1 MGERNQIEGTIR
13 DWLSDH
19 LDFIAPGLKLI
30 QKEYY
35 LPDEVG
41 ARGFVDLLCEDAYQN
56 FVVIEIKRSDA
67 SARQTISEVL
77 KYHAL
82 IKHNFGARESEIRTI
97 IISTHWN
104 ELIRPFSETVQRT
117 TLDLT
122 GYEITLN
129 SDSLPSAIVKVAPLG
144 PELMARSFAYWYG
157 LFMFETDAQ
166 RNAFSKDFE
175 PYLLEN
181 GFQDFV
187 LVKAVGDLEDKR
199 VIYPYGVIVAFQQ
212 QSLPDLSEMIRKLDE
227 EEYMYLDKH
236 EEFENEA
243 EYRSYLEGSLIN
255 VLGGLGHPHESEVC
269 YPQKVNS
276 IIQAENWHIEHIDR
290 FGIFSKDPRYSDEHL
305 INELSGLDGN
315 SENAFFGLSESSQT
329 EKIKEIR
336 EQCRY
341 SLEQSPAWLETIA
354 VIFEELSRDKRKFRL
369 TLQVYNPDSL
379 MVAIYHAIS
388 KTELNYLPT
397 YFLSVDY
404 LQESLSEVYHGAI
417 KWNMNTPTS
426 TFLKPFPKKEDG
438 TRVFELFNE
447 PDNVKDARDMCLSY
461 TTAKYEIVGQETKF
475 QGFLQGSEGQLVR
488 QDEYLFP
495 FEQFAVTYRSQ
506 LNTYVA
512 NFNRS
517 YIIMQR

>member
-1 MGERNQIEGTIR
+1 MAERNQIENTIR
-13 DWLSDH
+13 DWLGNH
-19 LDFIAPGLKLI
+19 LDFIAPGLRLI

-41 ARGFVDLLCEDAYQN
+41 ARGFVDLLCEDKYQN
-56 FVVIEIKRSDA
+56 FVVIEIKRSDS

-129 SDSLPSAIVKVAPLG
+129 SDSLPSTIIKVNPLE
-144 PELMARSFAYWYG
+144 PELMARGFAYWYG
-157 LFMFETDAQ
+157 LFMFETDVQ
-166 RNAFSKDFE
+166 RNSFSKDFE

-187 LVKAVGDLEDKR
+187 LVKMLGDLEDKR

-212 QSLPDLSEMIRKLDE
+212 QPLSVLSEMIRKLDE
-227 EEYMYLDKH
+227 EEYTYLDKQ
-236 EEFENEA
+236 EEFENEV

-255 VLGGLGHPHESEVC
+255 VLDGLGHPHDSESC

-276 IIQAENWHIEHIDR
+276 VIHAENWHIEHIAR
-290 FGIFSKDPRYSDEHL
+290 YGIFSKDPRYSDEQL
-305 INELSGLDGN
+305 ISELSGLDGN
-315 SENAFFGLSESSQT
+315 SEIAFFGLSESTQT
-329 EKIKEIR
+329 EKIR
-336 EQCRY
+336 GVMEQCRY
-341 SLEQSPAWLETIA
+341 SLKQSPSWLETIA
-354 VIFEELSRDKRKFRL
+354 AIFEELSRDKRKFRL
-369 TLQVYNPDSL
+369 MLHVYNPDSL
-379 MVAIYHAIS
+379 MVAIYHTIS
-388 KTELNYLPT
+388 KTDLNYLPT

-404 LQESLSEVYHGAI
+404 LEESLSEVYHGEI
-417 KWNMNTPTS
+417 KWNMNAPKS
-426 TFLKPFPKKEDG
+426 TFLKPFSEKEDG
-438 TRVFELFNE
+438 SRVFDLFNE
-447 PDNVKDARDMCLSY
+447 PDNVKDACDMCLDY
-461 TTAKYEIVGQETKF
+461 TTAKYKINPQGTKF
-475 QGFLQGSEGQLVR
+475 QGFLQARQGKLVS
-488 QDEYLFP
+488 QDEFLFP
-495 FEQFAVTYRSQ
+495 FAQFAFTHRPQ
-506 LNTYVA
+506 LDIYVA

-517 YIIMQR
+517 YVVMQR